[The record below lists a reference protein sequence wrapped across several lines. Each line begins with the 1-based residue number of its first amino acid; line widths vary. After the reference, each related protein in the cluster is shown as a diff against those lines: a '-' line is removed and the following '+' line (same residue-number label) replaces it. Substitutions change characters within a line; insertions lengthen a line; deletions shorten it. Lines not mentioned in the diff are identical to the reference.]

1 MKIDKDGLPFIAAA
15 ALPSAI
21 ALLSGKARVALSL
34 SLLAGAVT
42 AFFRDPERYPDLP
55 TTIDADIVLSPA
67 DGKVMHAGPAQ
78 PGLAPAGEWQQV
90 SIFLSLADVHINR
103 APYGGEVS
111 EVTYHPGKYLAAF
124 TKESAVEN
132 ERTDITV
139 RQTVAGSER
148 IVHFRQIVGLL
159 ARRIVTRIGV
169 GDTIGTGQRI
179 GLMKFGSRMDVFLP
193 TDTRLMVTKGDRV
206 TAGESVLARWPRVS
220 ADDLL
225 GVAEVAR

>member
-15 ALPSAI
+15 TLPSAV
-21 ALLSGKARVALSL
+21 ALLGGRFRQALSL
-34 SLLAGAVT
+34 SVLAGAVT

-55 TTIDADIVLSPA
+55 TAIDTDIVLAPA

-78 PGLAPAGEWQQV
+78 PGLAPPGQWLQV

-103 APYGGEVS
+103 APYGGEVI

-139 RQTVAGSER
+139 RQRVGDTDR

-159 ARRIVTRIGV
+159 ARRIVTRIEV
-169 GDTIGTGQRI
+169 GDTIKTGQRI

-193 TDTRLMVTKGDRV
+193 TDAPLLVAKGDRV
-206 TAGESVLARWPRVS
+206 LAGESVLARWPRRS

-225 GVAEVAR
+225 GVAEVPL